1 MDKQLLSLH
10 RQGSKSCTVQGST
23 DFFKVAKLTACVLG
37 VHVSDPPVVKKI
49 RPERSSFSGLPLQML
64 QPAPF

>member
-1 MDKQLLSLH
+1 MDRQLISLH
-10 RQGSKSCTVQGST
+10 RQDFKACTVQGST

-37 VHVSDPPVVKKI
+37 VHVSDPPVVKNKVG
-49 RPERSSFSGLPLQML
+49 EVFSGLLFQTL